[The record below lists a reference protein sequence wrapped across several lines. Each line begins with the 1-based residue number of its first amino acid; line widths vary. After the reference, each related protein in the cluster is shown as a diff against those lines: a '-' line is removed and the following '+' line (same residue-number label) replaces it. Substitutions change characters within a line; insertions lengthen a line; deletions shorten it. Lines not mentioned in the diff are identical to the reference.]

1 MRPRDEAVPRTARR
15 GRNPLS
21 AFEDRLVEEIRQLA
35 EGPGASAIVT
45 GIGDDAAVWQPS
57 RSHRSVVTT
66 DAFVENVHF
75 KRDDSLENAGRR
87 AMAASLSDVAA
98 MGARPVLATISLAL
112 PAENAR
118 EDALA
123 LYRGIAECAQAN
135 ACAIVGG
142 DLTRA
147 PLVALAVTIVGE
159 VRASNVK
166 LRSGA
171 RPGDVVAVTGPL
183 GAARAAGFCTVPTPR
198 IAEGRWLAASAS
210 VRAMMD
216 VSDGLSTDLLR
227 MCALSKCGALIER
240 VPVAPAVQAAAR
252 AAGEEPENY
261 ALAAGED
268 YELLVAVK
276 GRAFRYVAAR
286 FRKRFGRDLERV
298 GILRESAGV
307 FRKVGAG
314 EREVAATGWD
324 HFS

>member
-1 MRPRDEAVPRTARR
+1 M
-15 GRNPLS
+15 
-21 AFEDRLVEEIRQLA
+21 
-35 EGPGASAIVT
+35 SAILT

-57 RSHRSVVTT
+57 RSHRSIVTT

-75 KRDDSLENAGRR
+75 TREHSLENAGRR
-87 AMAASLSDVAA
+87 AMAASLSDIAA

-118 EDALA
+118 ADALA
-123 LYRGIAECAQAN
+123 LYRGIAECAQEN
-135 ACAIVGG
+135 ACAIAGG

-147 PLVALAVTIVGE
+147 PLVALTVTVVGE

-171 RPGDVVAVTGPL
+171 RPGDVIAVTGPL
-183 GAARAAGFCTVPTPR
+183 GAARAAGFRAVPSPR
-198 IAEGRWLAASAS
+198 MAEGRWLAASAC

-227 MCALSKCGALIER
+227 MCAQSKCGALIER
-240 VPVAPAVQAAAR
+240 VPVADSARAAAR
-252 AAGEEPENY
+252 SAGEEPEKY
-261 ALAAGED
+261 VLAAGED
-268 YELLVAVK
+268 YELLIAVK
-276 GRAFRYVAAR
+276 ARAFRYVATR

-298 GILRESAGV
+298 GTLRESAGV
-307 FRKVGAG
+307 FRKTGAS
-314 EREVAATGWD
+314 EQQVAATGWD